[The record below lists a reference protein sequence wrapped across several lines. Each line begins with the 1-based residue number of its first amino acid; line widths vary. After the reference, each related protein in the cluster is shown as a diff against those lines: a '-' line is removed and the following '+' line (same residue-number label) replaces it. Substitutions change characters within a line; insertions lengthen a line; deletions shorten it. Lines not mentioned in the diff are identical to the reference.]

1 MPERPRGA
9 PALPRI
15 LQGVY
20 ATLTISAF
28 GHLRK
33 FGAMERQWSWLK
45 RDLVGGLRVWLV
57 GTLLIPVT
65 FVVMIALGT
74 AGKELLNGEWLAG
87 IKTAG
92 VAILLAVLAYL
103 VYLAYRWLAQK
114 ADASPPPAPW
124 TPSSAKAPTGLR
136 GSDYF
141 KKCPACGKFTR
152 HAKVCRHC
160 GCDLT

>member
-1 MPERPRGA
+1 
-9 PALPRI
+9 
-15 LQGVY
+15 
-20 ATLTISAF
+20 
-28 GHLRK
+28 
-33 FGAMERQWSWLK
+33 MERQWSWLK

-103 VYLAYRWLAQK
+103 VFAGSPKKRTRPPT
-114 ADASPPPAPW
+114 DARDPVVGEG
-124 TPSSAKAPTGLR
+124 TNGITRLR
-136 GSDYF
+136 
-141 KKCPACGKFTR
+141 
-152 HAKVCRHC
+152 
-160 GCDLT
+160 LL